1 MVALCSWRLFLLTHP
16 KSSGRALNLA
26 LLVRAMEKVV
36 TGLTQGDEVI
46 RAITARLS
54 RLDMMHIQDRVFGL
68 AFTPLAAIS
77 ITEQNILTHVPEAKL
92 RPLLILNAC
101 NFRIFDLL
109 EIKLR
114 YLNGGFA
121 HR

>member
-1 MVALCSWRLFLLTHP
+1 MNLWKQCFSLVIDAPSDHTHLCCIP

-68 AFTPLAAIS
+68 AFTPLAAIRS
-77 ITEQNILTHVPEAKL
+77 EEHTSELQSP
-92 RPLLILNAC
+92 C
-101 NFRIFDLL
+101 NLVCRLLL
-109 EIKLR
+109 EK
-114 YLNGGFA
+114 
-121 HR
+121 